1 MPLRIADIIGLP
13 ELRTRFF
20 AGSQGADNTVSW
32 AHVCELPDPTE
43 WLGEGHLLMTT
54 GIGIPKN
61 PKVQAAYIEKLSRA
75 GLAGMMIGENMQAPE
90 NLSVL
95 QKKAEELGFPVL
107 MTQYGVPFS
116 SVIRAVL
123 DAERKEEF
131 ERRNAINRIFVSARM
146 AIQGLSLEQ
155 LIVRLEKDIHAEL
168 MLLDLQDKTCFWFP
182 KNMEVPVSLQEAIRQ
197 QPLEF
202 TESSP
207 VIRRYAQAD
216 GEIVAISVPSR
227 KEGVLFIRSAQAH
240 LLDYSLL
247 YQLVAVLGIAIER
260 RYVEVER
267 ALRIGSQLL
276 DDMLHQRQSHY
287 DMEEQLGQFNLRID
301 ASCLAVARPGEH
313 RLVEWSLQLL
323 RNGLS
328 AILRPQGDDLIV
340 LLQTK
345 DLPAV
350 QAILKTGLGVSSEI
364 GNYGR
369 LTEALREAN
378 LARYH
383 TNQHAMIVS
392 YAQIVNRVPWIPSSL
407 DEAAQAFQRV
417 LGELIEYDV
426 RQGTNLLH
434 TLAVFLEKNRSW
446 LTAAKSL
453 HIHKTTLIYRI
464 QKVES
469 LTGLSMDSTEDVAVL
484 WFALKAGEITGF
496 INNNK
501 NA

>member
-1 MPLRIADIIGLP
+1 MSLRIADIINLP

-20 AGSQGADNTVSW
+20 AGSQGSDNTVSW

-54 GIGIPKN
+54 GIGIPKD
-61 PKVQAAYIEKLSRA
+61 PAVQAAYIEKLARA

-90 NLSVL
+90 DLSVL
-95 QKKAEELGFPVL
+95 QETAEKLGFPIL

-116 SVIRAVL
+116 SVIRAVF
-123 DAERKEEF
+123 DAERKQEF

-146 AIQGLSLEQ
+146 AIEGLSLEQ
-155 LIVRLEKDIHAEL
+155 LVVRLEKDIHAEL
-168 MLLDLQDKTCFWFP
+168 MLLDLQDKTRFWYP
-182 KNMEVPVSLQEAIRQ
+182 RNKTLPASLQEAIQQ

-202 TESSP
+202 SEISP
-207 VIRRYAQAD
+207 VIRRYAQDD
-216 GEIVAISVPSR
+216 GETVAISVPSR
-227 KEGVLFIRSAQAH
+227 REGVLFIRGAEDY
-240 LLDYSLL
+240 LLDYSFLH
-247 YQLVAVLGIAIER
+247 QLVAVLGIAIER
-260 RYVEVER
+260 RFVEVER
-267 ALRIGSQLL
+267 SLRIGSQLL
-276 DDMLHQRQSHY
+276 DDMLGQRLSHY
-287 DMEEQLGQFNLRID
+287 DMGEKLEQFNLRIES
-301 ASCLAVARPGEH
+301 ACLAVARPDEH
-313 RLVEWSLQLL
+313 RLVEWNLQLL
-323 RNGLS
+323 RHGLP

-434 TLAVFLEKNRSW
+434 TLTVFLEKNRSW

>member
-168 MLLDLQDKTCFWFP
+168 MLLDLQDKTRFWFP

-301 ASCLAVARPGEH
+301 AS
-313 RLVEWSLQLL
+313 
-323 RNGLS
+323 
-328 AILRPQGDDLIV
+328 
-340 LLQTK
+340 
-345 DLPAV
+345 
-350 QAILKTGLGVSSEI
+350 
-364 GNYGR
+364 
-369 LTEALREAN
+369 
-378 LARYH
+378 
-383 TNQHAMIVS
+383 QHAMIVS

-434 TLAVFLEKNRSW
+434 TLTVFLEKNRSW